1 MTALPIKGYAREYG
15 SAAEMLAAYRARQSL
30 PWKQAAKPDEP
41 AQAVMR
47 PGREA
52 PAGRETSARQAES
65 RETGKHEAGKC
76 EVDLSLPE
84 TRPDAVP
91 WAVVRR
97 QYRLFH
103 ASMPPRGKAR
113 AGEII
118 AAVAAETGIA
128 VDAIKGEQRVA
139 PIAQARQ
146 LAIWRVAGETELSL
160 SEIGRLFHR
169 DHTTV
174 LHAIRVI
181 NQRRGA
187 DVRSYGGVP
196 AARTEGKR
204 SANQASPN
212 KASPNKALAGRK
224 PAGGTAVAP

>member
-15 SAAEMLAAYRARQSL
+15 SAVEMLAAYRARQSL

-41 AQAVMR
+41 AQAVLR

-52 PAGRETSARQAES
+52 PARSETSARQAES
-65 RETGKHEAGKC
+65 GGAGKREAGRQQA
-76 EVDLSLPE
+76 E

-103 ASMPPRGKAR
+103 TSMPPRGKAR

-118 AAVAAETGIA
+118 ARVAAETGIA

-139 PIAQARQ
+139 AIAQARQ

-187 DVRSYGGVP
+187 DVRFYGGVP

-204 SANQASPN
+204 SAN
-212 KASPNKALAGRK
+212 KAPAGRK
-224 PAGGTAVAP
+224 PAAGTAVAP